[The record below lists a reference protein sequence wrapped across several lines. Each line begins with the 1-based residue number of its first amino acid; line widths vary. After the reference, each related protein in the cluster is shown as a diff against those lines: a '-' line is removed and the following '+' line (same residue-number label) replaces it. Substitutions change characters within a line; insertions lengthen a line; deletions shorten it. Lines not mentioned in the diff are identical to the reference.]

1 MKVEDRSPSVTW
13 KQDFES
19 CYGVHWP
26 LRHLGTFMAGEEVEA
41 SVSHLPP
48 KKVNEG
54 CLEAPKTVRR

>member
-1 MKVEDRSPSVTW
+1 
-13 KQDFES
+13 
-19 CYGVHWP
+19 